1 MKFGIHSGLW
11 MARWTDEIA
20 PIFGT
25 VADLGFDGVEVSLL
39 GMTDEKSNA
48 LGGLAKDH
56 GLEVTCSDG
65 LAREAD
71 ITSPDPEV
79 RAAGL
84 EYLRWAVRTTA
95 AMGSRGLA
103 GVVYAPWGVF
113 DPPNRAERAKRA
125 AEAFAALD
133 ADLER
138 HDVTLGIEAINRF
151 ETDLVNT
158 AAEAS
163 ALAADSGSSRVGVLL
178 DTFHMNMEEKDIA
191 AAIVSARDH
200 LVHFHVSDNDRGV
213 PGSGHVPWPEG
224 QPRPVR
230 NRLRPVDRGGNVR
243 RRRQPGE
250 RRPEHLAGHRAQ
262 RDPRGG
268 RDAAI
273 HARHL
278 WMSAAFF
285 TSLAQHFRDLE
296 QPLNALD
303 ASIGDGDHG
312 TAMRR
317 GLEAVA
323 TADPGTAAQAF
334 RNAAG
339 GASGALFA
347 ALIGAI
353 ESVLAG
359 SQDLPSALS
368 RAATQVSK
376 LGMAKRGDKTM
387 LDALIPAAEA
397 AGGASG
403 GEAAQAAADASRAG
417 AAATAD
423 MTARRGRARYVENG
437 GVGHRDAGARSVAEI
452 LSEYATFSKVG
463 R

>member
-39 GMTDEKSNA
+39 GMTDEKAQA

-65 LAREAD
+65 LSREAD

-125 AEAFAALD
+125 AEAFSALD

-213 PGSGHVPWPEG
+213 PGSGHVPWPE
-224 QPRPVR
+224 V
-230 NRLRPVDRGGNVR
+230 
-243 RRRQPGE
+243 
-250 RRPEHLAGHRAQ
+250 
-262 RDPRGG
+262 
-268 RDAAI
+268 
-273 HARHL
+273 
-278 WMSAAFF
+278 S
-285 TSLAQHFRDLE
+285 
-296 QPLNALD
+296 
-303 ASIGDGDHG
+303 
-312 TAMRR
+312 R
-317 GLEAVA
+317 GLSEIGYDRWIVA
-323 TADPGTAAQAF
+323 EMFVVAGNPASADLNIWRDIEPDAT
-334 RNAAG
+334 RAAG
-339 GASGALFA
+339 ETLQFM
-347 ALIGAI
+347 
-353 ESVLAG
+353 
-359 SQDLPSALS
+359 QD
-368 RAATQVSK
+368 
-376 LGMAKRGDKTM
+376 
-387 LDALIPAAEA
+387 
-397 AGGASG
+397 
-403 GEAAQAAADASRAG
+403 
-417 AAATAD
+417 
-423 MTARRGRARYVENG
+423 
-437 GVGHRDAGARSVAEI
+437 
-452 LSEYATFSKVG
+452 TFG
-463 R
+463 